1 MELLTIGH
9 SNHEIGT
16 FIALLKKHQVT
27 AIADV
32 RSHPY
37 SRFFPHFNQAIIQ
50 KALAREKIH
59 YVFLGRE
66 LGARPSNPECY
77 LEGKAVYEKIA
88 ATEEFHDGIQRV
100 LNGLQTY
107 NIALMCAEQD
117 PLTCHRAILDCQ
129 YLRRFNL
136 SISHILKDGRLET
149 HDQLEQRMLAKHG
162 FTKFA
167 DDLEQPIQLSLFASA
182 DKDVPTRQECLK
194 KAYQLQG
201 AKIAYIEQR
210 NDDDE
215 QSSPVIHDRV
225 YSKDCAKVL

>member
-9 SNHEIGT
+9 SNHEIST
-16 FIALLKKHQVT
+16 FIALLKKRQVT

-37 SRFFPHFNQAIIQ
+37 SRFFPHFNQTALQ

-88 ATEEFHDGIQRV
+88 ATEEFHDGIQRI
-100 LNGLQTY
+100 LKGLQTY

-129 YLRRFNL
+129 YLRQFNV
-136 SISHILKDGRLET
+136 SIRHILKDGELET
-149 HDQLEQRMLAKHG
+149 HDQLEQRMLAKHKL
-162 FTKFA
+162 TKFA
-167 DDLEQPIQLSLFASA
+167 EDREQPIQLSLFTSA
-182 DKDVPTRQECLK
+182 DHNIPTRQECLE

-201 AKIAYIEQR
+201 AKIAYIEQG

-215 QSSPVIHDRV
+215 QTNPVIHDRV
-225 YSKDCAKVL
+225 YSKERAEVL